1 MLFPTE
7 EQIVLLMGGSSDIMS
22 AYCTRGNKG
31 THSQLKTAPRQT
43 HSFYNSF
50 LFASSGKKNGE
61 YVCLVFLKKKRL
73 DPKRQEFKKQQHG
86 FHESTPTITRRR

>member
-7 EQIVLLMGGSSDIMS
+7 EQIVLLMGSSDIMR

-43 HSFYNSF
+43 RSFYNSF
-50 LFASSGKKNGE
+50 LFASSE
-61 YVCLVFLKKKRL
+61 KKKWRICL
-73 DPKRQEFKKQQHG
+73 PCFKKKKIR
-86 FHESTPTITRRR
+86 P